1 MTASQRAPA
10 LWRQQGRTHGG
21 ATAPTMRHVG
31 RPRRS
36 PASACPLH
44 VPGTRLPPF
53 DRMGGATTV
62 MPAGRHERP
71 AKPFE
76 NCPVKRSVPR
86 TLTDWFMDGMM
97 PILPTLTQAG
107 GWCRASGL
115 FSNHNPTSR
124 RRFMQRPIVTTHCT
138 LQACKEDHGSPP
150 FTRSERTMCFFHLIL
165 WASLP
170 SGFWRSSVE
179 PPPAQ
184 KIICR
189 PG

>member
-1 MTASQRAPA
+1 MVERRRRRCAMWGDPGGPLHPPAPSTCQERAF
-10 LWRQQGRTHGG
+10 
-21 ATAPTMRHVG
+21 
-31 RPRRS
+31 RRS
-36 PASACPLH
+36 T
-44 VPGTRLPPF
+44 GW
-53 DRMGGATTV
+53 GAPRSV

-76 NCPVKRSVPR
+76 KRPVKRSVPR